1 MADIFL
7 ELATSCN
14 LARARALI
22 WVLVRPHSDGTA
34 AEDQTGTGER
44 VTQRERDIEDEWTE
58 SSQS

>member
-44 VTQRERDIEDEWTE
+44 VTQRERET
-58 SSQS
+58 